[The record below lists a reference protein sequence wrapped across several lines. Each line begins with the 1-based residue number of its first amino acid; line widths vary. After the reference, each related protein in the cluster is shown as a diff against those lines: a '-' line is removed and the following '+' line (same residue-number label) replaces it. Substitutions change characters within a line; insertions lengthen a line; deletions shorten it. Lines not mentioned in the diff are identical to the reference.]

1 MMNTKKMIPK
11 IFSQKKDLEKEKEV
25 NKVKGE
31 ENSMENGQRKAK
43 EVNKV
48 EPIMSTVEVM
58 NMMAVIMN
66 ILEMRTMIM
75 KVQESSLS
83 LLTITCVCNF

>member
-1 MMNTKKMIPK
+1 
-11 IFSQKKDLEKEKEV
+11 
-25 NKVKGE
+25 
-31 ENSMENGQRKAK
+31 MENGQRKAK

-66 ILEMRTMIM
+66 ILEMRMMIM

-83 LLTITCVCNF
+83 LLMITCVCNF